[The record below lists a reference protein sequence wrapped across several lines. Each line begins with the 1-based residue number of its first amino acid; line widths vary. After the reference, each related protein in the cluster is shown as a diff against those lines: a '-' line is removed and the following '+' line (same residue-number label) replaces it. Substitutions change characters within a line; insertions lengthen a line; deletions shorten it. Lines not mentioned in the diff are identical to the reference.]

1 MDISV
6 RAIPRLHMSLPPV
19 FMTGADF
26 DAVPDAK
33 PAGTLGRGAPGAM
46 VACAILARWLERR

>member
-1 MDISV
+1 MDISA
-6 RAIPRLHMSLPPV
+6 RTNPGFDMSLPPV